1 MTITESAALIRANL
15 PAQLRD
21 ELALNEIKQVDL
33 ERKIDSFKDACG
45 RYLRGEY
52 IPSLPVALA
61 MSVELGVSMNRLCT
75 GED

>member
-1 MTITESAALIRANL
+1 MTITESTAIIRANL
-15 PAQLRD
+15 PEQLRD
-21 ELALNEIKQVDL
+21 NLELCEIKQVEL

-52 IPSLPVALA
+52 IPSLPVAVA
-61 MSVELGVSMNRLCT
+61 MAKTLGVTLDRLCT

>member
-1 MTITESAALIRANL
+1 MTITESTALIKANL
-15 PAQLRD
+15 PEQLRD

-61 MSVELGVSMNRLCT
+61 MSHELGVSMNRLCT

>member
-1 MTITESAALIRANL
+1 MTITESIAIIRANL

-21 ELALNEIKQVDL
+21 ELELNEIKQVDL
-33 ERKIDSFKDACG
+33 ERQVEVFKDACG

-61 MSVELGVSMNRLCT
+61 LSRTLGVTLDRLCT

>member
-1 MTITESAALIRANL
+1 M
-15 PAQLRD
+15 
-21 ELALNEIKQVDL
+21 NEIKQVDL

-52 IPSLPVALA
+52 IPSLPVAVA
-61 MSVELGVSMNRLCT
+61 MAKTLGVTLDRLCT